1 MNFTSHAQQMRFNW
15 PMGEGAES
23 PLRSD
28 EFAIVDLLRQIR
40 SYDETTKATATD
52 NIIEIIKSAHEGKE
66 NPELIE
72 QIKSQLVPALFDVT
86 KQWTVEGEEMH
97 LCSEINAV
105 AAICL
110 VAAHLER
117 YDKHWVYYEFLPN
130 FSSLLVHPSSMARK
144 FAMTHLVDFANYFGD
159 TFTENCLLPHFLSGC
174 SDEKHRVRKV
184 CAEQFGEI
192 ARRCNAAIRH
202 TQLTTAYLKLLEDHE
217 KMVHM
222 ATASQIGPFIA
233 TFADSKR
240 TGLVLSD
247 GKLVH
252 VEEEK
257 VAATEPDWEMP
268 PPDPEIRHSTA
279 IDSPSALPVPSL
291 TLECECDHQSANT
304 SLTCHCPR
312 SIPIGSESDWAQP
325 PPDFLMPGEENRRA
339 VESYSSDEED
349 VFPTTPRRTI
359 SSFNPSCML
368 ALAEDFDEL
377 EEEGC
382 GNLNQSF
389 VGDDFYEEE
398 DSPFEPINDIP
409 RINIS
414 EDDEDEK
421 VEENGDE
428 KVEEGPLEMSVD
440 EEDEDT
446 VVVQQVLNKLCDVI
460 VKAET
465 KSTER
470 SLAVVPASSQ
480 LLTIGLVKW
489 EFTSCLRQTYVF
501 STPPNLLQ
509 SQKLK
514 HELGRK
520 VSPTTL
526 AIAAANGDV
535 ERMNEVENGFDV
547 DVLSESPESESPKT
561 EDPAVKIKPGT
572 PTGVSKLGRRLSP
585 TSLAIAAA
593 EGEEAVNN
601 VVEAQLLSPAS
612 DSKHSP
618 MAGTMDVLRQ
628 GINRFVSNKAKNM
641 FQSFAPTFKL
651 ATPINQMRPPNPVPP
666 KSPSSPLRPRRLF
679 GSPKRVASSDLLD
692 SPQDPKRVRVN
703 GEEDSQVVPSRIHWP
718 MSRMLESDSSG
729 STPRNK
735 QKRKSEEERR
745 VSDFYLCSFSPDTLI
760 GGFGC
765 FHFPSPMSGVS
776 EFCWLDGTDSEL
788 EATLRP
794 LRVLLVLSTSNLFF
808 LFILF
813 LVFKKTNWIGSQFE
827 LVDEVGA
834 DGVERFLTSEEQQVY
849 FNIEQDVIPQQ
860 LLESLATFQ
869 TDDLDRLSDSHNS
882 ILARAFPAIA
892 FTFGSERWLYIKAIY
907 MSLANSPHVSV
918 RCSISQSLHEIA
930 QILGRELADRDLVP
944 VFRTYMQSDTA
955 DVQFGLLCNLASF
968 FLGQLTALVDFYKP
982 YPVNSHLT
990 PFALSFA
997 TDRTAEVR
1005 RSAVQ
1010 MLAKIVA
1017 KFITYEQEACRSS
1030 GRPTDAV
1037 DSTPLTRELLEEFT
1051 RGFAESKS
1059 WRKRQTYAMML
1070 ECLLRSELLDVPTFS
1085 ALFKGQV
1092 MALAID
1098 DVHNVRQYFCQLAQL
1113 LRTVRLEEIDS
1124 ELYVHVRDRLHDLAA
1139 SDRDLEI
1146 KVQARI
1152 ALGTVDAETD
1162 EVDLTSRRLEESEA

>member
-1 MNFTSHAQQMRFNW
+1 MSFTSHVPQMQFNW
-15 PMGEGAES
+15 QSGEGVES
-23 PLRSD
+23 PLRS
-28 EFAIVDLLRQIR
+28 EELAILDLLRQIR
-40 SYDETTKATATD
+40 SYDEPIKATATD

-66 NPELIE
+66 NPALIE
-72 QIKSQLVPALFDVT
+72 QIKSQLVPALFDLT
-86 KQWTVEGEEMH
+86 KQWTVDGEEMH

-105 AAICL
+105 TAICQ

-117 YDKHWVYYEFLPN
+117 YEKHWVYYGFLPN

-144 FAMTHLVDFANYFGD
+144 FAMAHLVDFANYFGD

-184 CAEQFGEI
+184 CADQFGDI

-202 TQLTTAYLKLLEDHE
+202 TQLTTVYLKLLEDHE

-240 TGLVLSD
+240 TGLTLAD

-257 VAATEPDWEMP
+257 IVATETDWEMP
-268 PPDPEIRHSTA
+268 PPDPEIRHSTL
-279 IDSPSALPVPSL
+279 IDSPSTLQVPSL

-312 SIPIGSESDWAQP
+312 SIPIGSESDWSQP

-339 VESYSSDEED
+339 VESYSSDDED
-349 VFPTTPRRTI
+349 VFPSTPRRTI
-359 SSFNPSCML
+359 SSFNPGCML

-377 EEEGC
+377 EEDEC

-389 VGDDFYEEE
+389 VGDDLYDDDEGGNF
-398 DSPFEPINDIP
+398 FVKGVGIP
-409 RINIS
+409 RIDIT
-414 EDDEDEK
+414 EDGEDEK
-421 VEENGDE
+421 VEEDA
-428 KVEEGPLEMSVD
+428 LEMSVD

-446 VVVQQVLNKLCDVI
+446 V
-460 VKAET
+460 AET
-465 KSTER
+465 QSTER

-480 LLTIGLVKW
+480 LLTIGLIKW
-489 EFTSCLRQTYVF
+489 NFSSSLRQSYTF
-501 STPPNLLQ
+501 STPPNLFK
-509 SQKLK
+509 SSKLS
-514 HELGRK
+514 HRVSPLEHK

-526 AIAAANGDV
+526 AIAAADNDV
-535 ERMNEVENGFDV
+535 EMMNETENGFSV
-547 DVLSESPESESPKT
+547 DLLPEFPESKSPRSET
-561 EDPAVKIKPGT
+561 PNVKIKPST
-572 PTGVSKLGRRLSP
+572 PTGGSKIGRRLSP

-593 EGEEAVNN
+593 EGEEAVNE
-601 VVEAQLLSPAS
+601 VVDAQLSPQTS
-612 DSKHSP
+612 DTKPSP

-641 FQSFAPTFKL
+641 FQNFAPTFKL
-651 ATPINQMRPPNPVPP
+651 AAPTNQKKSETITRTPEPPV
-666 KSPSSPLRPRRLF
+666 SPLRPRRLF
-679 GSPKRVASSDLLD
+679 GSPKRVASTDLLD
-692 SPQDPKRVRVN
+692 SPQDPKRIRVN

-718 MSRMLESDSSG
+718 MSRMLESHSSI

-735 QKRKSEEERR
+735 RKKTKKSEEEQR
-745 VSDFYLCSFSPDTLI
+745 VADFYLCSFSPDTLI
-760 GGFGC
+760 G
-765 FHFPSPMSGVS
+765 
-776 EFCWLDGTDSEL
+776 
-788 EATLRP
+788 
-794 LRVLLVLSTSNLFF
+794 
-808 LFILF
+808 
-813 LVFKKTNWIGSQFE
+813 
-827 LVDEVGA
+827 A
-834 DGVERFLTSEEQQVY
+834 DGVERFLTSDEQQVY

-869 TDDLDRLSDSHNS
+869 TDDLDRLTDSHNS

-892 FTFGSERWLYIKAIY
+892 FTFGAERWLYIKAIY

-955 DVQFGLLCNLASF
+955 DVQFGLLSNLAAF
-968 FLGQLTALVDFYKP
+968 FAVISEQKRLELADQLPRFRTVDTNTQWRVRNVFIEQLTALVDLYKP

-1017 KFITYEQEACRSS
+1017 KFIIYEQEACRSS
-1030 GRPTDAV
+1030 GRPTDAL

-1059 WRKRQTYAMML
+1059 WRKRQTYAMLL
-1070 ECLLRSELLDVPTFS
+1070 ECLLRSELLDVTTFS
-1085 ALFKGQV
+1085 TLFKGQV
-1092 MALAID
+1092 MALAVD
-1098 DVHNVRQYFCQLAQL
+1098 DVHNVRQYFCQIAQL